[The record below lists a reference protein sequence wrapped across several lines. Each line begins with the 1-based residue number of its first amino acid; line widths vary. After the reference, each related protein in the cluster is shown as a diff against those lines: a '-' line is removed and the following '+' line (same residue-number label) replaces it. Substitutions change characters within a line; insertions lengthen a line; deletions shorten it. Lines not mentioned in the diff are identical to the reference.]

1 MHGTTDDADPDQETG
16 LTPHGEIRHDPPSQ
30 SESPDA
36 AGEAAAPARAT
47 PAPTH
52 RWPWLPRFARDVA
65 VETIGAL
72 LALAVV
78 ALVVAL
84 VALL

>member
-16 LTPHGEIRHDPPSQ
+16 LTAHGEIRHHPAARPNDSDPP
-30 SESPDA
+30 A
-36 AGEAAAPARAT
+36 AVAVA
-47 PAPTH
+47 
-52 RWPWLPRFARDVA
+52 PRFARDVA

-72 LALAVV
+72 LAIALA

-84 VALL
+84 VTLL